1 MARPPLSPEA
11 VQQQRERALRAAF
24 VLFTRHGV
32 ESVSLRAVAQELEM
46 SPMALYRYF
55 PGGKGEL
62 LATLRGSGFEALA
75 AELES
80 AIVGVDDL
88 LERLLRLTLALIHF
102 ATSQSALYRLMF
114 DVTQEEEHDVYLA
127 TRRERAWRTAST
139 CFAAAIRAGLLR
151 GDPKTLPHVF
161 FAAIHG
167 VIAFE
172 FSTQPDPDRRL
183 SRLIGPMLE
192 TLFRGS
198 GGSLATLR
206 RVRRTFR
213 ASNPPPVTRRGTS

>member
-1 MARPPLSPEA
+1 MPRPALTEEA
-11 VQQQRERALRAAF
+11 VQRQRERALQAAF
-24 VLFTRHGV
+24 VLFTRQGV
-32 ESVSLRAVAQELEM
+32 ESVSLRAVAQELEL

-62 LATLRGSGFEALA
+62 LATLRGRGFEALA
-75 AELES
+75 AELEQ
-80 AIVGVDDL
+80 AISGVDDL
-88 LERLLRLTLALIHF
+88 IDRLLCLTLALIRF
-102 ATSQSALYRLMF
+102 AMSRPELYRLMF
-114 DVTQEEEHDVYLA
+114 DVTQAEERDPYLS
-127 TRRERAWRTAST
+127 TRRERAWQPAFA

-151 GDPKTLPHVF
+151 GDPKTLPHLF
-161 FAAIHG
+161 FAGLHG

-206 RVRRTFR
+206 KVRRTLR
-213 ASNPPPVTRRGTS
+213 TTNLPPDTRRGTP

>member
-1 MARPPLSPEA
+1 MPRPPLSEEA
-11 VQQQRERALRAAF
+11 LHQQRERVLRAAF
-24 VLFTRHGV
+24 ALFTRQGV
-32 ESVSLRAVAQELEM
+32 ESVSLRAVAQKLEM

-62 LATLRGSGFEALA
+62 LATLRGHGFEELT
-75 AELES
+75 AELEQ
-80 AIVGVDDL
+80 AIAGVDDL
-88 LERLLRLTLALIHF
+88 IERLLRLTLALTRF
-102 ATSQSALYRLMF
+102 GTSRPELYRLMF
-114 DVTQEEEHDVYLA
+114 DVTQQEERDEYLA
-127 TRRERAWRTAST
+127 TRRKRAWQTAST

-151 GDPKTLPHVF
+151 GDPKTLPHLF

-172 FSTQPDPDRRL
+172 LSTQPDPDRRL

-206 RVRRTFR
+206 RVRRTFPTV
-213 ASNPPPVTRRGTS
+213 NHPPVT